1 MGAAV
6 TPPFPDAAFRASRVF
21 QRDLAL
27 TLLEGAVPPGLYG
40 HLFVLS
46 PVGTVDSGGAPY
58 PNGNDRPTVIN
69 GDGMVWR
76 FDLAPA
82 GGGLPTATSRIIE
95 PPDYRWDELTKN
107 GSPLAFAGFVDLGM
121 LRASPLL
128 GTRNFANTA
137 FVPMPGKDPGDP
149 TRLICAYDAGPPVEI
164 DPASLETLGVVG
176 TSWDAE
182 ALDGLVPFPPILST
196 AHPYYDAHTGELFS
210 VNYGRSVAS
219 MLETIPLLTGLSF
232 LPDVVEDW
240 VGRVLAALGRTPVG
254 AKATRLL
261 GQAVSKLARVT
272 RKGARGPIRTAA
284 NDLERILPESFLD
297 LVWWDGQGDITR
309 IPVIDADTGKEAA
322 VLESMHQVAVTKR
335 FVLLLDTNFKL
346 RLDQFYNN
354 PFPYVPEVERL
365 LRVALA
371 SRQGETSNLWV
382 IDRSDVAK
390 VLSGQTKGVPAFKVR
405 LPGAV
410 HFLADYDD
418 SEGIRIQC
426 AHGTALDIAEW
437 VRRDDLR
444 LSGATVREPLHGMIA
459 SEVDVSRLGAFV
471 IDPGLRRLVES
482 RVISDDRLWGIGLYA
497 ARGVPAWDKPP
508 ERLGRVFWFASGL
521 WDDNYTLFIRSLY
534 ADYPNRLVP
543 LAEVDA
549 LVRGDGRPTT
559 IFAVDPERF
568 ELVDA
573 WEFPPGLTMSS
584 PQFIPDRSDDGAP
597 GWVGAIVWDEVKT
610 MLWIFSA
617 DALAKGPVA
626 KLAVPAELGFSLHS
640 AWLPEVQSSPRPVAA
655 SPSTPSLTEELLK
668 RAARLE
674 PRARR
679 RLERFLDKLGQTG
692 QSGQPGPFGRRRT

>member
-1 MGAAV
+1 M
-6 TPPFPDAAFRASRVF
+6 
-21 QRDLAL
+21 
-27 TLLEGAVPPGLYG
+27 PPGLAG

-58 PNGNDRPTVIN
+58 PDGNDRPTVIN

-76 FDLAPA
+76 FDFSQVA
-82 GGGLPTATSRIIE
+82 GALPTATSRIIE
-95 PPDYRWDELTKN
+95 PPDFRWDELTRN

-137 FVPMPGKDPGDP
+137 FVPMPGKAPGDP

-164 DPASLETLGVVG
+164 DPVSLETLGVVG

-182 ALDGLVPFPPILST
+182 ALDGIVPFPPILST

-210 VNYGRSVAS
+210 VNYGRSVVS
-219 MLETIPLLTGLSF
+219 MLETIPLLTALSF
-232 LPDVVEDW
+232 LPDAVEDW
-240 VGRVLAALGRTPVG
+240 VGRVLAALGQTPVG
-254 AKATRLL
+254 KKAVGLIGEAVTRL
-261 GQAVSKLARVT
+261 ARTT
-272 RKGARGPIRTAA
+272 RRGTRAATRTAA
-284 NDLERILPESFLD
+284 NDVERILPESFLD
-297 LVWWDGQGDITR
+297 LVWWSGQGDITR
-309 IPVIDADTGKEAA
+309 LPVIDAETGKEAA
-322 VLESMHQVAVTKR
+322 VLESMHQVAVTRR

-354 PFPYVPEVERL
+354 PFLYVPEVERL

-382 IDRSDVAK
+382 IDRADVAK
-390 VLSGQTKGVPAFKVR
+390 ALSGQTKGVPAFKVR

-418 SEGIRIQC
+418 EGGIRIQC

-444 LSGATVREPLHGMIA
+444 LSGETVREPLHGMIA

-471 IDPGLRRLVES
+471 IDPVRRRLVES

-497 ARGVPAWDKPP
+497 AHGVPAWDKPP
-508 ERLGRVFWFASGL
+508 EHLGRVFWFASGL

-584 PQFIPDRSDDGAP
+584 PQFIPDTSDDGAP
-597 GWVGAIVWDEVKT
+597 GWVSAIVWDDMKT

-626 KLAVPAELGFSLHS
+626 KLVVPAELGFSLHS
-640 AWLPEVQSSPRPVAA
+640 AWLPEIGSAPRSAA
-655 SPSTPSLTEELLK
+655 PPPSDKTMIEALLA
-668 RAARLE
+668 RASRLE
-674 PRARR
+674 PRAQS
-679 RLERFLDKLGQTG
+679 RLRRFLARLAQLDT
-692 QSGQPGPFGRRRT
+692 PGKGRP

>member
-6 TPPFPDAAFRASRVF
+6 TPPFPDAAFRASRVS
-21 QRDLAL
+21 QRDLQL
-27 TLLEGAVPPGLYG
+27 TLLEGAVPPGLAG

-58 PNGNDRPTVIN
+58 PDGNDRPTVIN

-76 FDLAPA
+76 FDFSQVD
-82 GGGLPTATSRIIE
+82 GGLPTASSRIIE
-95 PPDYRWDELTKN
+95 PPDFRWDELTRN

-137 FVPMPGKDPGDP
+137 FVPMPGRDPGDP

-164 DPASLETLGVVG
+164 DPVSLETLGVVG

-196 AHPYYDAHTGELFS
+196 AHPFYDAHTGELFS
-210 VNYGRSVAS
+210 VNYGRSVVS
-219 MLETIPLLTGLSF
+219 MLETIPLLTALSF
-232 LPDVVEDW
+232 LPDAVEDW

-254 AKATRLL
+254 AKAAQLI
-261 GQAVSKLARVT
+261 GQAVTRLAKAT
-272 RKGARGPIRTAA
+272 RRGARPMTRTAA
-284 NDLERILPESFLD
+284 NDIERILPESFLD
-297 LVWWDGQGDITR
+297 LVWWSGQGDITR
-309 IPVIDADTGKEAA
+309 LPVLDAETGKEAA
-322 VLESMHQVAVTKR
+322 VLESMHQVAVTRR

-382 IDRSDVAK
+382 IDRADVAK
-390 VLSGQTKGVPAFKVR
+390 ALSGHMGQTKGVPAFKVR

-418 SEGIRIQC
+418 EDGIRIQC

-444 LSGATVREPLHGMIA
+444 LDGATVRDPLHGMIA
-459 SEVDVSRLGAFV
+459 SQVDVSRLGAFV
-471 IDPGLRRLVES
+471 IDPVRRRLVES

-508 ERLGRVFWFASGL
+508 EHLGRVFWFASGL

-568 ELVDA
+568 ELVDS

-584 PQFIPDRSDDGAP
+584 PQFIPDRSGDGAP
-597 GWVGAIVWDEVKT
+597 GWVSAIVWDEMKT

-626 KLAVPAELGFSLHS
+626 KLVVPAELGFSLHS
-640 AWLPEVQSSPRPVAA
+640 AWLPEIRSTPRPAA
-655 SPSTPSLTEELLK
+655 SPTARTFAEELLA
-668 RAARLE
+668 RASRLE
-674 PRARR
+674 PRARL
-679 RLERFLDKLGQTG
+679 RLQRFLDRLGQLDTRG
-692 QSGQPGPFGRRRT
+692 KGRP